1 MQRLSLA
8 APVAIAAATFAASAA
23 ADSRERHV
31 IAEQE
36 FGRWTYEAHAAH
48 GEPTLCIAA
57 TEDEHADTF
66 FFTTTGLMLDGVSVQ
81 SVVTNAS
88 DVPLEAE
95 PVMVFGGY
103 DQPVAPVRVK
113 RDGGRMA
120 VTWEQDAAMRMRIL
134 VLIEEGFEPRLVVP
148 GIAEW
153 HINTIGARRALK
165 AQWTCNLVH
174 NQPAQ

>member
-8 APVAIAAATFAASAA
+8 APVAIAAAAFAASAA
-23 ADSRERHV
+23 ADSPEPPV

-36 FGRWTYEAHAAH
+36 FGRWTYQARAVP
-48 GEPTLCIAA
+48 GEPTLCVAA
-57 TEDEHADTF
+57 TQDEHADTF
-66 FFTTTGLMLDGVSVQ
+66 VFTMTGLMLDGVSVQ

-120 VTWEQDAAMRMRIL
+120 VTWEQDAALRIL
-134 VLIEEGFEPRLVVP
+134 VLIGEGFEPRLVVP